1 MSEVILNFQRV
12 YVPNTTFGVET
23 NKYRVCNIQPSQ
35 KIENISVDARLPI
48 KANQPTGNIILLY
61 SIKDLKNVNEARSSD
76 IRDDLVGSYI
86 TNEIVGVDPVRSTF
100 VNNEY
105 VISFTI
111 KDLEDIGSTKSAV
124 RIGQYNSRSITA
136 LTAARPLKAS
146 TLSAKTT
153 VQFEMTSLPDA

>member
-35 KIENISVDARLPI
+35 KIEEISVDARLPI
-48 KANQPTGNIILLY
+48 KANQPTGNIILSY

-86 TNEIVGVDPVRSTF
+86 TNEIVGVDPVRATF

-105 VISFTI
+105 VVVSSF
-111 KDLEDIGSTKSAV
+111 
-124 RIGQYNSRSITA
+124 
-136 LTAARPLKAS
+136 
-146 TLSAKTT
+146 
-153 VQFEMTSLPDA
+153 